1 VRRIPPAQ
9 RREALVAAA
18 IRVIAA
24 QGMAGAT
31 TRAVAAEAGM
41 SLASLHYVFGSRDAL
56 LEAVIEQVVEAEAT
70 AAADVLAVFDAHGTP
85 LSLDALLASGI
96 DHFVDGLVASPDD
109 ELALAELT
117 IHARRAGMTELL
129 DQQRRI
135 YLDAAGRTLARAAHQ
150 AGAEWTVPLADVTML
165 LTTLLDGITYSW
177 LAHRDEASARTS
189 GRFSAR
195 SLAALAVPKPTAEPR
210 STAEPRFAAESITT
224 EGAGTC

>member
-1 VRRIPPAQ
+1 MTRIPPAQ

-24 QGMAGAT
+24 DGMAGAT
-31 TRAVAAEAGM
+31 TRAVAAEADM

-56 LEAVIEQVVEAEAT
+56 LEAVIEQVVEAEAM
-70 AAADVLAVFDAHGTP
+70 AASDVLAVFDAHGSP
-85 LSLDALLASGI
+85 IGLDALLASGI
-96 DHFVDGLVASPDD
+96 DHFIDGLVAAPDD

-117 IHARRAGMTELL
+117 IHARRSGMTELL

-135 YLDAAGRTLARAAHQ
+135 YLDAAGRTLARAAAQ
-150 AGAEWTVPLADVTML
+150 SGTQWTVPLTEIAGL

-177 LAHRDEASARTS
+177 LAHRDEPAARTS
-189 GRFSAR
+189 GRFAAT
-195 SLAALAVPKPTAEPR
+195 SLAALAVPR
-210 STAEPRFAAESITT
+210 STAGIGVPADLRTT